1 MLDFL
6 HILFIHYVLTK
17 DYIMRTKRILQI
29 LNNRFNPHKVEIID
43 FTNEHHGHA
52 GQDGSS
58 ETHIRLRIGAT
69 EFEDTTLLRSSSE
82 GFRIA

>member
-1 MLDFL
+1 
-6 HILFIHYVLTK
+6 
-17 DYIMRTKRILQI
+17 MRTKRILQI

-69 EFEDTTLLRSSSE
+69 EFEDTTLLEAHR
-82 GFRIA
+82 RIQDSLKEEFLSGLHALEIHILK